1 MDILDFVD
9 SQDIREHLR
18 SIDFQPS
25 TIEAAYLVWFSKT
38 ATLDQKC
45 EAWQEIARTMAQL
58 FAGGNPCRSWK
69 AGHPRF
75 PCFFALDN
83 RLQQAVRRC
92 VCEWD
97 GLRLS
102 I

>member
-9 SQDIREHLR
+9 SRDIQEHLR
-18 SIDFQPS
+18 RINFQPN

-45 EAWQEIARTMAQL
+45 EAWQEIARTMPNCSLEATH
-58 FAGGNPCRSWK
+58 AGLGRP
-69 AGHPRF
+69 AIPDFHA
-75 PCFFALDN
+75 FFALDN
-83 RLQQAVRRC
+83 RLQQAVRQC

-102 I
+102 V